1 MVEDDS
7 REFRL
12 AVLNDLVDAE
22 GRSGAAPAAAAG
34 PDRYRVLFFGAAATA
49 GILAVTLVMVLVTG
63 GGSGSKSKTTDTKK
77 TTVATTPGFVTTSVN
92 VVDTRVPEN
101 VGPNSRVTF
110 AKVDGTVVA
119 GNVLVLSVRR
129 AKDALASTALDIN
142 VSNEDA
148 VKLRSFNPKELFISV
163 GDAAAAT
170 TTTSA
175 PPATAPPSTS
185 PPGTTT
191 PSS

>member
-12 AVLNDLVDAE
+12 ALLNDLVDAE
-22 GRSGAAPAAAAG
+22 GRPGAAPAAAAG
-34 PDRYRVLFFGAAATA
+34 PDRYRVLFFGAAGAA

-77 TTVATTPGFVTTSVN
+77 PTVATTPGFVTTSVN

-129 AKDALASTALDIN
+129 AKDALSSTALDIN

-148 VKLRSFNPKELFISV
+148 VKLRSFNPKELFITV
-163 GDAAAAT
+163 GDSAAP

-175 PPATAPPSTS
+175 PPTTSPPPTS